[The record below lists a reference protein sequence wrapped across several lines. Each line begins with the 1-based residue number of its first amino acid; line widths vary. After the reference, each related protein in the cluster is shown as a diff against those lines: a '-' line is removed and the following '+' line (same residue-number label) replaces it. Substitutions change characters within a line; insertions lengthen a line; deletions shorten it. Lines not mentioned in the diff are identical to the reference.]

1 MEPVVLGGLTELSRA
16 RIAGWVAL
24 VAALALLAYAGGSGS
39 GTARDDE
46 LFQWDI
52 AFFGAIFYV
61 IVLGIALTLGKDVAR
76 DLLGFIRP
84 ASWPR
89 ALWLVVGGLI
99 AVFVVGS
106 ILVAIG
112 LDAGEEQGL
121 VPKGWDSSRVA
132 PFVAN
137 FVVIAVAAPIVE
149 EIVFRGVGFAALRQ
163 LGGVPF
169 AVAGTAVAFGLV
181 HGLVVG
187 LPILVFFGVVLAVLR
202 AHTGSVYPPI
212 VLHGV
217 FNGLALILGVSGV
230 DA

>member
-1 MEPVVLGGLTELSRA
+1 MTEFSRA
-16 RIAGWVAL
+16 RIAGWLAL
-24 VAALALLAYAGGSGS
+24 VAALALLAYAGGGGS

-52 AFFGAIFYV
+52 AVFGAIFYV
-61 IVLGIALTLGKDVAR
+61 IVLGVALTLGKDVGR
-76 DLLGFIRP
+76 TVLGLIRP
-84 ASWPR
+84 PSWPR
-89 ALWLVVGGLI
+89 ALGLVLAGLI
-99 AVFVVGS
+99 SVFVVGS
-106 ILVAIG
+106 VLVALG

-121 VPKGWDSSRVA
+121 VPKGWDSSRLA

-149 EIVFRGVGFAALRQ
+149 ELVFRGVGFAALRQ
-163 LGGVPF
+163 VGGVAF
-169 AVAGTAVAFGLV
+169 AVAGTAIAFGLV

-187 LPILVFFGVVLAVLR
+187 LPILVFFGVVLALLR
-202 AHTGSVYPPI
+202 TRTGSVYPPI